1 MFDISA
7 RLKTFCACFSGDAP
21 AKTCTRMSIHWSC
34 RVWNS
39 GVTTMGSDRVT
50 PGAPNP
56 IRPNGGHKAQA
67 IEQKHRPGR
76 PLICYNV
83 VFWPSEFSDHQNSV
97 KSLPKSKRWHF
108 RESRFKSFRV
118 RICPGP
124 PRKLVHIRR
133 STRAFGTSTRGAFE
147 NFEPG
152 APWYNVT
159 PLVWKTLAARNKSVI
174 ISKTSS
180 VRYPENLYM
189 SRYLLQDFKM
199 EK

>member
-39 GVTTMGSDRVT
+39 GVTTMGSDRAT

-56 IRPNGGHKAQA
+56 NRPNGGHKAQA

-124 PRKLVHIRR
+124 LENSCIYGAQLVPLALPLGGPSKILNRGPLDITLRHWCEKLWPRGIKAWLFPKR
-133 STRAFGTSTRGAFE
+133 
-147 NFEPG
+147 
-152 APWYNVT
+152 
-159 PLVWKTLAARNKSVI
+159 
-174 ISKTSS
+174 
-180 VRYPENLYM
+180 VR
-189 SRYLLQDFKM
+189 
-199 EK
+199 